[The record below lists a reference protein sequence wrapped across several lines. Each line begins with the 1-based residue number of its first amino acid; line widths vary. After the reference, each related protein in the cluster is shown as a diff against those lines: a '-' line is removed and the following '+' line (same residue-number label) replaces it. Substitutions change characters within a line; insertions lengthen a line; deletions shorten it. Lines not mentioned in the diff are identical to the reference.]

1 MERRHP
7 KFVMFDDLSPVVSA
21 EDCFDAML
29 VPKDHV
35 SRRPTDTYYVNPTT
49 VLRAHTSAHEVP
61 TMKQGVTSFLVTG
74 DVYRRDEIDASHYPV
89 FHQMEGV
96 RIFSELDTGMPR
108 EEKVALVK
116 EELKKTLEG
125 LVAELFGDVEM
136 RWVEAYFPF
145 TEPSLE
151 LEIFFNV
158 RPWLPARVT
167 ESAN

>member
-1 MERRHP
+1 
-7 KFVMFDDLSPVVSA
+7 MFDDLSPVVSA

-96 RIFSELDTGMPR
+96 RIFTELDANMPR
-108 EEKVALVK
+108 EEKVELVRD
-116 EELKKTLEG
+116 ELKKTLEG

-158 RPWLPARVT
+158 RYIAGSSPVLWRC
-167 ESAN
+167 